1 MAPRP
6 SRKEGKQKGA
16 TFTITEGAT
25 HAWHRLSE
33 CACSMICITPAPDQA
48 LTPGNLARGSQ
59 RRMSEEVEKEGR
71 TRSVLFPLMTLSLLA
86 ILLQPV
92 YVAENDEAPGTE
104 TLQKPLTFSLF
115 LGDFEADDNP
125 GRLQQEGSGY
135 GWGLTGGYFLNQ
147 HLSVEGEFL
156 FFRREYQLV
165 SDSVL
170 PGTANNN
177 QRYLTLSLSALAKAS
192 HRFGRWRPFVGV
204 GAGYY
209 DTDLFV
215 TDPESGLFTTDGA
228 PASVNSIGYQFSLG
242 VSVLVRKSLQLEAG
256 WKTIVVDEDF
266 GAHSNGKVDLG
277 GNLIY
282 LAVRGGGY

>member
-1 MAPRP
+1 
-6 SRKEGKQKGA
+6 
-16 TFTITEGAT
+16 
-25 HAWHRLSE
+25 
-33 CACSMICITPAPDQA
+33 
-48 LTPGNLARGSQ
+48 
-59 RRMSEEVEKEGR
+59 
-71 TRSVLFPLMTLSLLA
+71 
-86 ILLQPV
+86 
-92 YVAENDEAPGTE
+92 
-104 TLQKPLTFSLF
+104 
-115 LGDFEADDNP
+115 
-125 GRLQQEGSGY
+125 
-135 GWGLTGGYFLNQ
+135 
-147 HLSVEGEFL
+147 VEGEFL

-228 PASVNSIGYQFSLG
+228 PASVNSIGYEFSLG

-256 WKTIVVDEDF
+256 WKTIVLEGDF
-266 GAHSNGKVDLG
+266 GTHSNGKVDLG

-282 LAVRGGGY
+282 LAIRGGGY

>member
-1 MAPRP
+1 M
-6 SRKEGKQKGA
+6 
-16 TFTITEGAT
+16 
-25 HAWHRLSE
+25 
-33 CACSMICITPAPDQA
+33 
-48 LTPGNLARGSQ
+48 
-59 RRMSEEVEKEGR
+59 
-71 TRSVLFPLMTLSLLA
+71 RSVLFPLLTLSLLA
-86 ILLQPV
+86 IFSQPLCA
-92 YVAENDEAPGTE
+92 AENDQVAGAE
-104 TLQKPLTFSLF
+104 TQKKPPTVSLF
-115 LGDFEADDNP
+115 LGDFDADDNP
-125 GRLQQEGSGY
+125 GQLQREGSGY
-135 GWGLTGGYFLNQ
+135 GWGLTAGYFFNQ

-170 PGTANNN
+170 PGTASNN
-177 QRYLTLSLSALAKAS
+177 QRYLTLGLSALAKAS

-228 PASVNSIGYQFSLG
+228 PASVNSIGYQVSLG
-242 VSVLVRKSLQLEAG
+242 VSAFVRKNLQLEAG
-256 WKTIVVDEDF
+256 WKTILLDGDF

-282 LAVRGGGY
+282 LAVRAGGF